1 MSEAGD
7 RYRRAREIVLKRY
20 ANEKDALGRSQV
32 WKIDAIDN
40 DTKASVDSGLV
51 NIFVD
56 EVEEAF
62 NQLERQEKAVKVP
75 VQAVEEPPVLT
86 EIKPAAP
93 PNNANLGVD
102 LGWD

>member
-7 RYRRAREIVLKRY
+7 RYKRARDIVLKRY
-20 ANEKDALGRSQV
+20 ATKKDTLGRSQV

-51 NIFVD
+51 EIFVD
-56 EVEEAF
+56 EVEEAY
-62 NQLERQEKAVKVP
+62 NQLERQETAVKIP
-75 VQAVEEPPVLT
+75 VQAVEEPAVLS
-86 EIKPAAP
+86 EVKPAAP